1 MTTAIPP
8 LTFDIP
14 LNLAR
19 GLNNRGH
26 WTVTARKAKQER
38 ELTHWVTASELR
50 RSGFVLTRQMTV
62 TMTRIS
68 AGTLDDDNLAGAC
81 KHVRDGIADAFG
93 VPDNDPRIVWR
104 CQQEKCKRGQHGVR
118 VDIALVCPTCND
130 TGRVLIDR
138 HVTPDGL
145 VQSEQY
151 GPCPEC
157 GGAR

>member
-1 MTTAIPP
+1 MSTATA
-8 LTFDIP
+8 LTFDLP
-14 LNLAR
+14 LNLGA

-26 WTVTARKAKQER
+26 WSAASRRAKQER

-50 RSGFVLTRQMTV
+50 RSGFLLRPGAVI
-62 TMTRIS
+62 TMTRVS
-68 AGTLDDDNLAGAC
+68 AGTLDDDNLQGAC

-93 VPDNDPRIVWR
+93 VPDNDPRIEWR

-118 VDIALVCPTCND
+118 VDIALACASCGGS
-130 TGRVLIDR
+130 GRVLIARRIDG
-138 HVTPDGL
+138 DGL

-157 GGAR
+157 GGVK